1 MKEFDLEKAKSG
13 APVCTRDG
21 RPARIIC
28 WDFTEVE
35 LMREYKIIALIDYG
49 DYEKIEMYNCAGES
63 RTRHEKGKNN
73 LMMAPV
79 KREGWINICKDEYGV
94 PVTIERIWKS
104 EESAR
109 NAANGDES
117 YIATAKIEWE
127 E

>member
-1 MKEFDLEKAKSG
+1 MKEFNYEQAKEG

-28 WDFTEVE
+28 WDYK
-35 LMREYKIIALIDYG
+35 EYDRSETDEKFPIIALVDCYV
-49 DYEKIEMYNCAGES
+49 GERAYLYRENGTTS
-63 RTRHEKGKNN
+63 DKKKD
-73 LMMAPV
+73 LFMAPV
-79 KREGWINICKDEYGV
+79 KQEGWINICKDEYGM
-94 PVTIERIWKS
+94 PVTIARIWKS

-117 YIATAKIEWE
+117 YIATIKIEWE